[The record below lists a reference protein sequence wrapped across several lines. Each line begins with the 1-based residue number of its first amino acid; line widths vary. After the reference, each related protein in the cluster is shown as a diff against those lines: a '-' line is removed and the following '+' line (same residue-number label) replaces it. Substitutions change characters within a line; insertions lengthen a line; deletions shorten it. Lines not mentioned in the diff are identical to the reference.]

1 MDIQNFQRSFW
12 MGTLFYFS
20 SVLNKNYLT
29 ALARFRTSCHRLA
42 IETGRYHKPPIPSE
56 QRFCCICNTGEIDK
70 AFHLLVKSQSLQQ
83 FQGSLN
89 DPAQT
94 HYLEFNSLSREKI

>member
-1 MDIQNFQRSFW
+1 
-12 MGTLFYFS
+12 MGTLFYLS
-20 SVLNKNYLT
+20 SVLNQKHLT

-70 AFHLLVKSQSLQQ
+70 EFHLLVKSQSLQQ
-83 FQGSLN
+83 FRESLY
-89 DPAQT
+89 DPAQ
-94 HYLEFNSLSREKI
+94 KIILNLIVYPERKYDLCSNNK

>member
-12 MGTLFYFS
+12 MGTLFYLS
-20 SVLNKNYLT
+20 SVLNQKYLT

-56 QRFCCICNTGEIDK
+56 QRFCCICNTGDRQRVSFTSE
-70 AFHLLVKSQSLQQ
+70 KSKLATVSRESLR
-83 FQGSLN
+83 SSTKN
-89 DPAQT
+89 
-94 HYLEFNSLSREKI
+94 YLEFNSLSREKI